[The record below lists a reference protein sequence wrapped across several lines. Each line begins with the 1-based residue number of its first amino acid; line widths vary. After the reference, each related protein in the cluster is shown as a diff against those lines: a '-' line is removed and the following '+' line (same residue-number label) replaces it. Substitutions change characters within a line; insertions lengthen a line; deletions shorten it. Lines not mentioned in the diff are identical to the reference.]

1 MNIHHKIYMKLYE
14 TSQQTI
20 YRGLTEESMGAAKT
34 AQERNHLVII
44 YASNKDFLDH
54 EAFLEEIQLSNW
66 VAMYSYPSE
75 IENDWI
81 IERHKKATE
90 NSKPFIPVAGIKGS
104 IKYYEK

>member
-1 MNIHHKIYMKLYE
+1 MKLYE

-34 AQERNHLVII
+34 AQERKHLVII
-44 YASNKDFLDH
+44 YASNKDFLDN

-66 VAMYSYPSE
+66 VALYAYPSE

-81 IERHKKATE
+81 IERHKKASE
-90 NSKPFIPVAGIKGS
+90 NAKPFIPVAGTIGGIK
-104 IKYYEK
+104 K